1 MDRFAN
7 TLAAMDFERL
17 HPDRG
22 RVSARDAAAALRES
36 AALPDDR
43 PYLALNMVATA
54 DGRVTIDGRSGGIGN
69 EADRELFH
77 ELRAQVDAV
86 MAGAG
91 TVRTERYGRLVRDP
105 DRRARRG
112 KAGLE
117 PDPLAVIVSAR
128 LALTPDIPL
137 LQDPDSRVV
146 ILTASDDELEGCRAR
161 VEYLRPDEAPA
172 APAELRERAARL
184 VLAPMLRKLRHDHG
198 VRTVLCEGGPV
209 LNGGLLREGLVDELF
224 LSVAPKLAGDSGPT
238 VVSGPPLDGAA
249 EMELL
254 TVMEAGGQLFLR
266 YRLPH

>member
-1 MDRFAN
+1 
-7 TLAAMDFERL
+7 MDFERL

-36 AALPDDR
+36 AAPPDDR

-54 DGRVTIDGRSGGIGN
+54 DGRVTIEGRSGGIGN

-105 DRRARRG
+105 KRRARRG
-112 KAGLE
+112 EAGLE

-161 VEYLRPDEAPA
+161 VEYRHRFLTDIKSD
-172 APAELRERAARL
+172 
-184 VLAPMLRKLRHDHG
+184 PMLRKLRHDHG

-238 VVSGPPLDGAA
+238 VVSGPPLDGTV